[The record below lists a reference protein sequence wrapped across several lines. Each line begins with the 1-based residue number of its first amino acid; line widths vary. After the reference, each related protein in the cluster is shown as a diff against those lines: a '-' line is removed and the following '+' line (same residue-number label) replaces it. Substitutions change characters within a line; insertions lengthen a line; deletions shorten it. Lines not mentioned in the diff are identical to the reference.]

1 MAEEQSQGHQKLDE
15 KVYLDL
21 SASLSFSHLTFNTQ
35 FPIDN
40 LPHKKS
46 QYLSLGSQ
54 LKLTKLL

>member
-21 SASLSFSHLTFNTQ
+21 SASFSFSHWTFNTQ

-40 LPHKKS
+40 LPHKKITIFIS
-46 QYLSLGSQ
+46 AQ